1 MQTIQ
6 TLLYGI
12 PNCQTVKKARV
23 WLEEQNIPFEFINFK
38 TQAPTTA
45 IIQAWL
51 KDVPLEKLL
60 NRQGTTWRKLEPSVQ
75 EQASSTEGA
84 IALMIA
90 NPSLIKRPVLVYKNK
105 THLSFTPDAYQSI
118 FGK

>member
-1 MQTIQ
+1 MQ

-38 TQAPTTA
+38 TQIPTEA
-45 IIQAWL
+45 LIQLWL
-51 KDVPLEKLL
+51 KSVPLEKLL
-60 NRQGTTWRKLEPSVQ
+60 NRQGTTWRKLDANIQNE
-75 EQASSTEGA
+75 ASTTEGA
-84 IALMIA
+84 IKLMIA
-90 NPSLIKRPVLVYKNK
+90 NPSLIKRPVLVYKNQ
-105 THLSFTPDAYQSI
+105 THLSFTPENYQSI